1 MISSDLLV
9 DAYSRIH
16 GVVHRASDGLT
27 TDELAVRIDPG
38 ANSIGW
44 LIWHLTRIQDDHIAD
59 VAGREQVYVSGDWW
73 QRLGRPFTVN
83 DTGYA
88 HSSDQVGALRF
99 ASPSLLVDYF
109 DAVHEQTVSYL
120 ANLTDEDLDR
130 VVDTNWDPVVTLGV
144 RLVSVISDNLQHA
157 GQAAFVRGS
166 IERP

>member
-1 MISSDLLV
+1 MKSVDVLV
-9 DAYSRIH
+9 DAYTRVH
-16 GVVHRASDGLT
+16 GVVHRATDGLT
-27 TDELAVRIDPG
+27 SDELAVRIDPG

-44 LIWHLTRIQDDHIAD
+44 LIWHLSRIQDDHIAD
-59 VAGREQVYVSGDWW
+59 VAARAQVYVSGDWW
-73 QRLGRPFTVN
+73 QRLGRPFAVG

-99 ASPSLLVDYF
+99 KSPSLLVDYF
-109 DAVHEQTVSYL
+109 DAVHEQTITYVRG
-120 ANLTDEDLDR
+120 LTDEDLDR

-144 RLVSVISDNLQHA
+144 RLVSVISDSLQHA

>member
-1 MISSDLLV
+1 MKSVDVLV
-9 DAYSRIH
+9 DAYTRVH

-27 TDELAVRIDPG
+27 SDELTVRMDPG

-44 LIWHLTRIQDDHIAD
+44 LIWHLTRIQDDHVAD
-59 VAGREQVYVSGDWW
+59 VAAREQVYVSGDWW
-73 QRLGRPFTVN
+73 QRLGRPFAVA

-88 HSSDQVGALRF
+88 HSSDQVGELRF
-99 ASPSLLVDYF
+99 ESPTLLLEYF
-109 DAVHEQTVSYL
+109 DAVHEQTISYVRG
-120 ANLTDEDLDR
+120 LTDEELDR